1 MSRLQCVIKLIGL
14 LDKSAKIII
23 FGERIKQA
31 DILYEKL
38 DRLYPNQAA
47 RCHSAMDPS
56 ARKLALERFRDGEV
70 RILISCRALDEGF
83 DVPSASV
90 GIVMSSA
97 SVNRQR
103 IQRLGR
109 ILRRHEGK
117 ELASLYY
124 IYIAES
130 SEESSYFPAESQTS
144 AVCELSYHW
153 EMIRFHTLPTK
164 GGSELPCSD
173 SGGRNRTSRFCPRQQ
188 AVLNAAS
195 PGRTGSWA
203 GNTVL

>member
-1 MSRLQCVIKLIGL
+1 MRKMFLKLISHYPSLKGLNRSAFFRRLCQIANEKGDYAYLARSYLNSSHKRKNLTSEAMSRLQCVIKLIGL

-97 SVNRQR
+97 SVNRAVSCGGTR
-103 IQRLGR
+103 GKRLPVYTIY
-109 ILRRHEGK
+109 ILRSPPRRPP
-117 ELASLYY
+117 
-124 IYIAES
+124 I
-130 SEESSYFPAESQTS
+130 FP
-144 AVCELSYHW
+144 
-153 EMIRFHTLPTK
+153 
-164 GGSELPCSD
+164 
-173 SGGRNRTSRFCPRQQ
+173 
-188 AVLNAAS
+188 
-195 PGRTGSWA
+195 
-203 GNTVL
+203 